1 MQRRLIEFGTTTVKG
16 EEICCYVRD
25 NGAGFEFEYADQLFQ
40 PFRRLHAP
48 SEFTGTGIGLASV
61 QRIIER
67 HGGRVWA
74 QGAVGNGATFYFTL
88 AAADRISQ

>member
-1 MQRRLIEFGTTTVKG
+1 MAALIDGLLLMS
-16 EEICCYVRD
+16 RSSR
-25 NGAGFEFEYADQLFQ
+25 ADMHLGPLNLSAQV
-40 PFRRLHAP
+40 
-48 SEFTGTGIGLASV
+48 ASV
-61 QRIIER
+61 LDELKLQARQRIIER